1 MANRKSEVHQISN
14 SGRNQVMKD
23 ALVDSNRVLTQIL
36 VWKHNGDFFAD
47 NQKERRHQSRGFCCC
62 HCFLLQLTITAK
74 YTKLSLVPSVLKLRP
89 FLGNRQPQA
98 TGGCFLSRKCAS
110 MLTHKKLATSYYS
123 WRHWRKDFSDVF
135 CHEPMRS
142 QDGVLF
148 ADYRN
153 SSVGQ
158 SNCAI
163 CLTKNDAK
171 TG

>member
-1 MANRKSEVHQISN
+1 MANRKSKVHQISD
-14 SGRNQVMKD
+14 SGRNQMMKD
-23 ALVDSNRVLTQIL
+23 ALDSESNRFLTQIL

-47 NQKERRHQSRGFCCC
+47 NQKERHQSRGFCCC
-62 HCFLLQLTITAK
+62 HCFLFQLTITAK

-98 TGGCFLSRKCAS
+98 TGACFLSRKCAS
-110 MLTHKKLATSYYS
+110 MLTHKKLATSYYL

-135 CHEPMRS
+135 CHQPMGS
-142 QDGVLF
+142 KDVVLF